1 MSFKKIIPEVKEALE
16 RVEITELQGFG
27 AEVFAGIKAG
37 GNLVAVAP
45 KNSGKTKSVVVATF
59 NKVNQQY
66 EGSPRVLLISSTIDE
81 ACRVYEIMNK
91 VAWPLDVTVDLA
103 HDKGDMILQRNEI
116 FNGTEIVVGTPR
128 RIYDLYIQNGINFNL
143 LEYLIIDDFDEIL
156 VSGRQMEIK
165 RMFEALNKTQ
175 LIFLASVYT
184 KKMEQFVDS
193 LELPFRMILND
204 D

>member
-1 MSFKKIIPEVKEALE
+1 
-16 RVEITELQGFG
+16 
-27 AEVFAGIKAG
+27 
-37 GNLVAVAP
+37 
-45 KNSGKTKSVVVATF
+45 
-59 NKVNQQY
+59 
-66 EGSPRVLLISSTIDE
+66 
-81 ACRVYEIMNK
+81 
-91 VAWPLDVTVDLA
+91 LA

-143 LEYLIIDDFDEIL
+143 LDYLIIDDFDEIL

-193 LELPFRMILND
+193 LELPFRMILNEN
-204 D
+204 